1 MRLNTSLFDIAP
13 CRRWL
18 RREHA
23 SLTCLHRVAFVRAS
37 HYFGNASVQ
46 TDGKPFDLMAT
57 TQDFAHT
64 CLRQLGLWFGLMLF
78 LALANA
84 SAVPIERFDAFHS
97 AMHPLVLHVAAPRL
111 TFIKSARPSNDS
123 HSPSALSPTLA
134 SPPAAPR
141 SAAAS
146 FPPANVHWHVASL
159 TTGWHARAPPVLT
172 LQSTI

>member
-13 CRRWL
+13 CQRWL

-23 SLTCLHRVAFVRAS
+23 SLTCFHRVAFVRAS

-78 LALANA
+78 LALANV
-84 SAVPIERFDAFHS
+84 SAVPLERFDAFHS
-97 AMHPLVLHVAAPRL
+97 AIHPLVLHV
-111 TFIKSARPSNDS
+111 
-123 HSPSALSPTLA
+123 
-134 SPPAAPR
+134 AAPR